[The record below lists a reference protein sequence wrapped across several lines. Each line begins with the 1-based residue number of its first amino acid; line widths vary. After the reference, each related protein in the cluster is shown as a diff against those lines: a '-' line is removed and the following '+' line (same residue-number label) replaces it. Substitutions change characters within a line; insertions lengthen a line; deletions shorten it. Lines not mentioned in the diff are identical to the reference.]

1 MDNPYQ
7 VGGRVLASRAQDGTG
22 HEEAGIVDSYTLIIG
37 EERRPM
43 VCVEFADGTRSYLRA
58 DGEDVQPL
66 PEPDEE
72 AGEGNGAG

>member
-7 VGGRVLASRAQDGTG
+7 VGDRVLASRAQDGTG
-22 HEEAGIVDSYTLIIG
+22 HEEAAVVDSYTLIIG

-58 DGEDVQPL
+58 DGEDVEPV
-66 PEPDEE
+66 PAPDEADGDGNE
-72 AGEGNGAG
+72 AR